1 MEMLILNWFHLS
13 GRPDPGVC
21 PPQGDLSSVGHA
33 VKGDGFICCQRK
45 YLRFFTDKVSSDFF
59 ASLRKVVSNIWSDGN
74 EWQQTSWQWTML
86 SFVSL
91 RNTVD
96 VGEDTWE
103 IQLEMFE
110 KYTTICWDGNEW
122 KQMIWQWLVPLSLIT
137 ATWLVKNC
145 SLNLS
150 LDNVWPCW
158 RFCKYDIVF
167 CILIQ

>member
-1 MEMLILNWFHLS
+1 MLSKATALS
-13 GRPDPGVC
+13 V
-21 PPQGDLSSVGHA
+21 A
-33 VKGDGFICCQRK
+33 KE
-45 YLRFFTDKVSSDFF
+45 
-59 ASLRKVVSNIWSDGN
+59 NIWDFSPIKCLLIFLPRCARWCPTSDQMATNGN
-74 EWQQTSWQWTML
+74 KRADNE
-86 SFVSL
+86 

-96 VGEDTWE
+96 VVEDTWE

-110 KYTTICWDGNEW
+110 KYITICWDGNEW

-150 LDNVWPCW
+150 LDNVWPWW

-167 CILIQ
+167 CILIHRPIGWLLFMMML

>member
-1 MEMLILNWFHLS
+1 M
-13 GRPDPGVC
+13 
-21 PPQGDLSSVGHA
+21 
-33 VKGDGFICCQRK
+33 
-45 YLRFFTDKVSSDFF
+45 SSDFF
-59 ASLRKVVSNIWSDGN
+59 AALRKVMSNIWSDGN

-110 KYTTICWDGNEW
+110 KYITICWDGNEW
-122 KQMIWQWLVPLSLIT
+122 KQMIWQWLVPLCLIT

-150 LDNVWPCW
+150 LDNVWPWW

-167 CILIQ
+167 CILIQSADYCGWWCCKYIFTQIPFYWNVDENSDNALRQQWGDNNDNRQAHI